1 MLTGRIAAVSILQQ
15 RGVLNAAQAIER
27 RERYLGQLA
36 SIKRFRSGVERYTAR
51 GPAQVELPQAD
62 TVICRC
68 EQVTREAIDL
78 ALEQGVQD
86 MAGLK
91 MRTRVSMGDCQGR
104 MCVGY
109 CSDRLRA
116 ATGRADVGWLRPRFP
131 VDPVPFSAFKHAGT
145 EA

>member
-1 MLTGRIAAVSILQQ
+1 M
-15 RGVLNAAQAIER
+15 
-27 RERYLGQLA
+27 
-36 SIKRFRSGVERYTAR
+36 
-51 GPAQVELPQAD
+51 PAAD

-68 EQVTREAIDL
+68 EHATRADIDL

-86 MAGLK
+86 IASLK

-109 CSDRLRA
+109 CNDRLRQ

-131 VDPVPFSAFKHAGT
+131 IDPIPFSAFKNLGT
-145 EA
+145 EAEA

>member
-1 MLTGRIAAVSILQQ
+1 MT
-15 RGVLNAAQAIER
+15 
-27 RERYLGQLA
+27 
-36 SIKRFRSGVERYTAR
+36 RS
-51 GPAQVELPQAD
+51 D
-62 TVICRC
+62 
-68 EQVTREAIDL
+68 IDR
-78 ALEQGVQD
+78 ALEQGVED

-109 CSDRLRA
+109 CSDRLRE

-131 VDPVPFSAFKHAGT
+131 IDPIPFSAFQQLGT